1 VLAAAALKTRNV
13 GQVLRVHPDRTG
25 NPADQAGFERV
36 QSAWESLR
44 VRHATQLAVAQVGPR
59 A

>member
-1 VLAAAALKTRNV
+1 M
-13 GQVLRVHPDRTG
+13 LRVHPDRAG
-25 NPADQAGFERV
+25 DRADQAGFERV

-44 VRHATQLAVAQVGPR
+44 VCCTVRPAVAQAGAR

>member
-44 VRHATQLAVAQVGPR
+44 VRGRVLRAVAHAGAR